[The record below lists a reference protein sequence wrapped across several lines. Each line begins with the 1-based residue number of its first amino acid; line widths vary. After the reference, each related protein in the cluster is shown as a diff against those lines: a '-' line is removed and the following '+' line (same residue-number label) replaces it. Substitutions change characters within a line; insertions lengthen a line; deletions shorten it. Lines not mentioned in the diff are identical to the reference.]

1 MIVRPVDDVVY
12 LITQPDHAH
21 LARSIMERCVP
32 LGARKRRAAILHAID
47 EHDSGWAE
55 ADAAPLVDPDT
66 GGVVD
71 FVAAPLG
78 LRQAGA
84 PRAMARLA
92 HDAWAAALVAQ
103 HGLTVYSRF
112 RSEPEWTRFFAEVEG
127 ERDAI
132 LRTTGLAL
140 EELTADYAFVRL
152 GDLISLAFCTGWT
165 HEERF
170 GEWSVQLS
178 GSRVVVTPAAFGEA
192 AIPIEITAREIR
204 NARFRSDAEVRDAM
218 RAANTTT
225 LRGSVVSPPERQID

>member
-1 MIVRPVDDVVY
+1 MIVRPADDVVY

-32 LGARKRRAAILHAID
+32 LGARERRAAILHAID

-55 ADAAPLVDPDT
+55 ADAAPRVDPDT

-71 FVAAPLG
+71 FVRAPLA

-84 PRAMARLA
+84 PRAIARLS

-112 RSEPEWTRFFAEVEG
+112 RGEPEWASFFSEMEAV
-127 ERDAI
+127 RAAV
-132 LRTTGLAL
+132 LRTTGLSLNDLA
-140 EELTADYAFVRL
+140 ADYAFVRL

-165 HEERF
+165 QEERF

-178 GSRVVVTPAAFGEA
+178 GSRVLVTPSAFGGA
-192 AIPIEITAREIR
+192 TIPIEITARQIP
-204 NARFRSDAEVRDAM
+204 NQPLRSDAEL
-218 RAANTTT
+218 RAAMSAATTTT
-225 LRGSVVSPPERQID
+225 LRGSVAGTI